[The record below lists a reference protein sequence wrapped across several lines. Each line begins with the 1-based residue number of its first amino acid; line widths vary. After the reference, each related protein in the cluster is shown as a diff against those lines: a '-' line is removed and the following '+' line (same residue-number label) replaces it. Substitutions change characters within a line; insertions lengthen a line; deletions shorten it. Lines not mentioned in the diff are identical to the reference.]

1 MTGSILPR
9 HFGTGTLEQIT
20 EMANARTNYCF
31 TYNNYTPAGVD
42 NLKQWMEDN
51 CKYGCFQ
58 EEVAPTTGTQH
69 LQGYMNLHKKA
80 RMTTLQK
87 RFGPMGIPLTL
98 INANGTPEQNRTY
111 CSKPGG
117 NNFWETGNLNIVGQG
132 KRSDLSIVSEKVLG
146 KRSIAEVAGEHPETF
161 IKYHRGI
168 KELYFML
175 DEPANERELEVV
187 LFFGDPN
194 TGKSYKARM
203 YAKLYGKYYTLGQPN
218 NGALWWD
225 GYKGEDSIL
234 IDEFKGWI
242 IPTHLNSI
250 LDIYKLPLNTKGGT
264 TYARYTH
271 VFITSNYPPEEWY
284 SDKVVWN
291 RQSLL
296 RRITSIYEYRGTD
309 YLNVTVTKL
318 K

>member
-1 MTGSILPR
+1 
-9 HFGTGTLEQIT
+9 
-20 EMANARTNYCF
+20 MAGLRTTYCF

-42 NLKQWMEDN
+42 TLKQWMVEN

-69 LQGYMNLHKKA
+69 LQGYINLKKQA

-87 RFGPMGIPLTL
+87 RFGPMGLPLAL

-117 NNFWETGNLNIVGQG
+117 NNFWETGNIKIVGQG
-132 KRSDLSIVSEKVLG
+132 ARSDLSMVAEKVLG
-146 KRSIAEVAGEHPETF
+146 KRPLSEVAGEHPETF

-168 KELYFML
+168 KELMFVT
-175 DEPANERELEVV
+175 DEPADEREMEVV
-187 LFFGDPN
+187 LFIGDPN
-194 TGKSYKARM
+194 TGKSHKARM

-225 GYKGEDSIL
+225 GYKGEESIV

-242 IPTHLNSI
+242 TPTQLNAI
-250 LDIYKLPLNTKGGT
+250 LDKYKLPLNIKGAT

-284 SDKVVWN
+284 SDKVIWN
-291 RQSLL
+291 KASLL
-296 RRITSIYEYRGTD
+296 RRITHIYQYRGTSYMD
-309 YLNVTVTKL
+309 AVITKL

>member
-1 MTGSILPR
+1 
-9 HFGTGTLEQIT
+9 
-20 EMANARTNYCF
+20 MAGLRTTYCF

-42 NLKQWMEDN
+42 TLKQWMQDN

-69 LQGYMNLHKKA
+69 LQGYMNLKKQA

-87 RFGPMGIPLTL
+87 KFGPMGIPLAL

-117 NNFWETGNLNIVGQG
+117 NNFWETGTINIVGQG
-132 KRSDLSIVSEKVLG
+132 KRNDLAIVAEKVLG
-146 KRSIAEVAGEHPETF
+146 KRPLAEVAGEHPESF

-168 KELYFML
+168 KELMFVL
-175 DEPANERELEVV
+175 DEPAAEREMDVV
-187 LFFGDPN
+187 LLFGDPN
-194 TGKSYKARM
+194 TGKSHKARM
-203 YAKLYGKYYTLGQPN
+203 YAKLYGPYYTLGQPN

-225 GYKGEDSIL
+225 GYKNEASIL

-242 IPTHLNSI
+242 TPTQLNAI
-250 LDIYKLPLNTKGGT
+250 LDKYKLPLPTKGGT
-264 TYARYTH
+264 TYAKYNH
-271 VFITSNYPPEEWY
+271 VFITSNYSPEEWY
-284 SDKVVWN
+284 SEKVIWN
-291 RQSLL
+291 RESLL

-309 YLNVTVTKL
+309 YKNSVVKKL